1 MQEFS
6 FSAVRT
12 ALQGVAAAVIVVAG
26 VQAASATSNE
36 KASSLCQDEM
46 LNKRGATSVGDV
58 RVRRRNHKPY
68 VFGSAEFPDGRSV
81 QFRCLVYHD
90 KVTSISYREGDASA
104 GSGTAWKR
112 AGPPATPPSDAG
124 AGDSGK
130 AAEAQ
135 PPAGGAGEA
144 ATPKP
149 PAGGSGD
156 AGKAAKPA
164 PPADGEG
171 DAAEQ
176 TPPAEGATGPLFMPA
191 PK

>member
-1 MQEFS
+1 MQEFPLC
-6 FSAVRT
+6 AVRT

-26 VQAASATSNE
+26 VQTASATSNE
-36 KASSLCQDEM
+36 KAVSLCQEELLDK
-46 LNKRGATSVGDV
+46 LGASSVGDI

-68 VFGSAEFPDGRSV
+68 VYGSADFSDGRSV
-81 QFRCLVYHD
+81 QFRCRVYRD
-90 KVTSISYREGDASA
+90 KVTSISYQEEDASA

-124 AGDSGK
+124 AGGS
-130 AAEAQ
+130 
-135 PPAGGAGEA
+135 GEA

-149 PAGGSGD
+149 PAGASGGSGE
-156 AGKAAKPA
+156 AAKPA

-171 DAAEQ
+171 DAAKP
-176 TPPAEGATGPLFMPA
+176 TPPAEGATGPIFMPA